1 MIKTYS
7 RPAKFA
13 ELKGYC
19 PFAKDN
25 DYVEIT
31 EWYNGEGFD
40 VNICEEKSEKSI
52 SLTWGEWELIQKMVE
67 HKSKPN
73 TDYRQGYGLGY
84 DVGYSAAIQ
93 ELKDKKESKHSD
105 KWSGGPISDGGM
117 DPRYRTIDYLSR
129 CPMCGGPA
137 DNGHDR
143 GYPPNP
149 YVCTK
154 CEED

>member
-19 PFAKDN
+19 PFAKDD

-31 EWYNGEGFD
+31 EWWNGEGFD
-40 VNICEEKSEKSI
+40 VSISEEKTI

-84 DVGYSAAIQ
+84 DVGYSTAVQ
-93 ELKDKKESKHSD
+93 ELKNNTESKD
-105 KWSGGPISDGGM
+105 
-117 DPRYRTIDYLSR
+117 RTIDYLSM